1 MICLVIHNK
10 FQLFTTRVNYPS
22 LIFVYSLEMEYSKN
36 LSQDLSFQNSGAKT
50 SLLSKLR
57 APFPYYLEDDRKN
70 MALVTGISL
79 FVIVFLLIYRPFGQH
94 LPELTFPQVLVFSAI
109 TFLVLSIN
117 IIGFPKWFP
126 EVFEPTR
133 WNLGKYFLFTVWHCF
148 LIGIA
153 STVVDVYFVCPQNT
167 FLENLIHANTQV
179 ALTGIIPI
187 TVMTLFLKN
196 RVLMENLQSAI
207 LTNRELEKISRLKK
221 KTEAPQPEAFT
232 IYSDT
237 SESLRLHL
245 KDLLFVAAN
254 DNYSTVVWKENSQI
268 EKKLLRINLKNLET
282 QLDNAFALRCHRSY
296 LVNIHAIESLTGNT
310 NGYKIRLRDYEET
323 IPVSRQK
330 GKELMTKIKQ
340 LKSLMELG

>member
-1 MICLVIHNK
+1 MI
-10 FQLFTTRVNYPS
+10 
-22 LIFVYSLEMEYSKN
+22 
-36 LSQDLSFQNSGAKT
+36 AKT
-50 SLLSKLR
+50 SLLIS
-57 APFPYYLEDDRKN
+57 
-70 MALVTGISL
+70 GISV

-94 LPELTFPQVLVFSAI
+94 LPELTFPQVLTFSAI
-109 TFLVLSIN
+109 TFIVLAIN

-126 EVFEPTR
+126 EIFEPTR
-133 WNLGKYFLFTVWHCF
+133 WNLGKYFLFKLWHCF

-153 STVVDVYFVCPQNT
+153 STIVDVYFICPENT
-167 FLENLIHANTQV
+167 FVENLIHANTQV

-207 LTNRELEKISRLKK
+207 LANHELEKISKLKN
-221 KTEAPQPEAFT
+221 TEPLDTVPFT

-254 DNYSTVVWKENSQI
+254 DNYSTVVWIENSQI
-268 EKKLLRINLKNLET
+268 EKKLLRINLKNLEA
-282 QLDNAFALRCHRSY
+282 QLDNSFAMRCHRSY
-296 LVNIHAIESLTGNT
+296 LVNVHAIESLTGNT
-310 NGYKIRLRDYEET
+310 NGYKIKLRSCEES

-340 LKSLMELG
+340 LKSMMELG